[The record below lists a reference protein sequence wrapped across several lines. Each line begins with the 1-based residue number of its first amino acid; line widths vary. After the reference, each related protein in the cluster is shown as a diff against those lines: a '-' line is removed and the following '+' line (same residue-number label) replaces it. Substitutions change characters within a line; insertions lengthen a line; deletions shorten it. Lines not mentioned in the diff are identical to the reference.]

1 MGMAI
6 RAGSPSW
13 VWLLGNFKI
22 YFFQGMAFHYLGM
35 AFSVRGHWGQLLVPT
50 PVTPGSARV
59 GRGHILDMTRD
70 CRIWAKM
77 PTKSWRLLDA
87 SMFFT

>member
-59 GRGHILDMTRD
+59 GRG
-70 CRIWAKM
+70 
-77 PTKSWRLLDA
+77 RLLETT
-87 SMFFT
+87 FFSYPFH

>member
-22 YFFQGMAFHYLGM
+22 YFFRGMAFHYLGM

-59 GRGHILDMTRD
+59 GRG
-70 CRIWAKM
+70 
-77 PTKSWRLLDA
+77 RLLGMTPT
-87 SMFFT
+87 SSSCTQY

>member
-22 YFFQGMAFHYLGM
+22 YFFPGM

-59 GRGHILDMTRD
+59 GRG
-70 CRIWAKM
+70 
-77 PTKSWRLLDA
+77 RLLEMA
-87 SMFFT
+87 IIFTSSKTT

>member
-22 YFFQGMAFHYLGM
+22 YFFRGMAFHYLGM

-59 GRGHILDMTRD
+59 GRG
-70 CRIWAKM
+70 
-77 PTKSWRLLDA
+77 RLLETTTKEQQQKKEA
-87 SMFFT
+87 AIC